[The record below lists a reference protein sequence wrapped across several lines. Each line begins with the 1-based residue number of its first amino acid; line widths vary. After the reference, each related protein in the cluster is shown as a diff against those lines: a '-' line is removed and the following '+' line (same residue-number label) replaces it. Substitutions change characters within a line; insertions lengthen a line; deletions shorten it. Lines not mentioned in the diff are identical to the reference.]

1 MINYLQVII
10 LYFIYIV
17 LNHIINQFTI
27 LMRMFTI
34 FKDIMLFTTVINL
47 YEMYIELHYADLTNM
62 KNICLELQ
70 LNNRRKFNVI
80 INKLYKI
87 NFDIVIFT
95 NRKNFI
101 PMFSDIKR
109 IIIQP
114 NKFDK
119 IYLRMILKNKLPYE
133 LIMYTSSY
141 LCNCR
146 LCENII

>member
-47 YEMYIELHYADLTNM
+47 YEMYIELHYADLTNI